1 MLNEMI
7 KKIMAAILATMMA
20 FTTTGDVAKNEGKVD
35 DVVDTTVSATETSD
49 IETETESDYIV
60 IVPENGE
67 GENLVVTP
75 EKEND
80 NGATTPSD
88 EDVVVETHPSEDK
101 EEHKTTVTYNPTE
114 EDIKNKE
121 ESKKEEEKVETPKV
135 EETKPAE
142 KEPVVEEKKE
152 EAKPAVTF
160 TDVNETVYATSGV
173 NIRKG
178 PSTDY
183 EKVGSLNKNDAVTRI
198 GIGSNGW
205 SKIKYNGTVAYVS
218 GNYLTTT
225 KPVVE
230 TPKVD
235 ETKPAQPAPEAPK
248 KTAYDTD
255 TVSMVNKLFGNGSVS
270 GAYADYERQVLEAIN
285 TGNGNYI
292 TTANFGDKGFK
303 AFVEEFKNAHGY
315 EVVYSGK
322 GVGPEKHYIVDG
334 VSTAKNKA
342 KFDTEMGYIVNA
354 VNSCGIYK
362 GMPVKDACLKINNY
376 ICNLITYEGGQIDPI
391 VAFSTGKGNCAAYA
405 SLFRMMCQYCGIN
418 AYCEGGWG
426 KNDAH
431 GWNYVVFS
439 NNEKCMVDVCWN
451 DSTGNKYFMM
461 STSEFYKDHTPQ

>member
-1 MLNEMI
+1 
-7 KKIMAAILATMMA
+7 
-20 FTTTGDVAKNEGKVD
+20 
-35 DVVDTTVSATETSD
+35 
-49 IETETESDYIV
+49 
-60 IVPENGE
+60 
-67 GENLVVTP
+67 
-75 EKEND
+75 
-80 NGATTPSD
+80 
-88 EDVVVETHPSEDK
+88 VVVETHPSEDK

-114 EDIKNKE
+114 EDIKNKQE
-121 ESKKEEEKVETPKV
+121 NKEEQKTETPKV
-135 EETKPAE
+135 EETKPVE
-142 KEPVVEEKKE
+142 EKKEPVVEET
-152 EAKPAVTF
+152 KPAEPVITF

-173 NIRKG
+173 NVRKG

-183 EKVGSLNKNDAVTRI
+183 DKVGSLNKNDAVKRI

-205 SKIKYNGTVAYVS
+205 SKIEYNGGIAYVS

-230 TPKVD
+230 TPKVE
-235 ETKPAQPAPEAPK
+235 ETKPVEPTAPVTPPAPA

-303 AFVEEFKNAHGY
+303 AFVEEFKNVHGY

-322 GVGPEKHYIVDG
+322 GVGPETHYIVDG
-334 VSTAKNKA
+334 VNTAKNKA

-431 GWNYVVFS
+431 GWNYVKFS
-439 NNEKCMVDVCWN
+439 DGTVKYCDVCWS
-451 DSTGNKYFMM
+451 DSQNNKYFMM
-461 STSEFYKDHTPQ
+461 DASEFYKDHTPQ